1 MSQPVSYRLAGKVG
15 VITIDN
21 PPVNAFAHAVRKGL
35 QDSVRAAI
43 ADETCGIILIACA
56 GRTFV
61 AGADIGEFGKPPADP
76 WLPEVLDEIENAPKA
91 VVTAIHGTALGGGF
105 ELVLASHYRCAL
117 ASARVGLPEVHLGL
131 LPGAGGTQRTPRLA
145 GVEPALDLMLSGKPV
160 PAARAL
166 GLGLVDKVVEDDLEA
181 SALAWC
187 EELLAAGQGPVK
199 VSERDVPPTDGAL
212 FDATRQMLTQR
223 ARGQLAPFKIVDCVE
238 EATRTNYAVGA
249 EFERDRFRECLESP
263 QSAAMRHLFFA
274 EREAA
279 KVKGL
284 AKDTPVRD
292 IRSVG
297 VIGAG
302 TMGGGIAMSC
312 ANAGIAVR
320 LLEVN
325 SEALE
330 RGLEVIEGN
339 YAKTV
344 KRGRLSED
352 AASKRR
358 ALIEGTTEYESL
370 ADVDLVI
377 EAVFEDPDLKKSI
390 FEKLDGIVKP
400 GAILATNTSYQ
411 DVDEIAAV
419 TGRPGDCLGLHFFS
433 PANVMKLLEVVRGEK
448 TSDEVL
454 ATAIR
459 FAKAIRKVPV
469 TARVC
474 YGFIGNRMVNPYM
487 REAQQLLLEG
497 ATPEAVD
504 AALYGFGMAMGPVAV
519 SDLAGLDIGYK
530 ARQALPPEERGDESA
545 FRVVDALVE
554 QGRLGQKSGAGF
566 YNYDPATRKPS
577 PDPAVA
583 ELIVEASRALGI
595 ERREIDETEIVERCV
610 FALVNEGL
618 EILDEGIAQRP
629 GDIDI
634 VYLYGYGFPVHRGGP
649 MFYADAVGLPYVLD
663 RIREFD
669 ERFGSGA
676 PAPLLERLVADGKSI
691 LDWSKQNA

>member
-1 MSQPVSYRLAGKVG
+1 MSQPVSYRLAGNVG
-15 VITIDN
+15 VVTIDS
-21 PPVNAFAHAVRKGL
+21 PPVNAFSHAVRVGL
-35 QDSVRAAI
+35 RDRVREAVSDDA
-43 ADETCGIILIACA
+43 CGIILIACA

-61 AGADIGEFGKPPADP
+61 AGADISEFGAPPAEP
-76 WLPEVLDEIENAPKA
+76 WLPEVLDEVENSPKP

-105 ELVLASHYRCAL
+105 ELVLASHYRCAVV
-117 ASARVGLPEVHLGL
+117 SARVGLPEVHLGL

-145 GVEPALDLMLSGKPV
+145 GVEAALDLMLTGKPI
-160 PAARAL
+160 PAARAYEL
-166 GLGLVDKVVEDDLEA
+166 GLIDKVFDDDLETH
-181 SALAWC
+181 ALAWC
-187 EELLAAGQGPVK
+187 EELLAADSGPRK
-199 VSERDVPPTDGAL
+199 TSEIPVPPTDSAM
-212 FDATRQMLTQR
+212 FDAARKALSAR

-238 EATRTNYAVGA
+238 ESTRASFAAGA
-249 EFERDRFRECLESP
+249 EFEQERFRECLESP

-279 KVKGL
+279 KIKGL
-284 AKDTPVRD
+284 AKDTAVRD

-312 ANAGIAVR
+312 ANAGIPVK
-320 LLEVN
+320 LLEAN
-325 SEALE
+325 AEALE
-330 RGLEVIEGN
+330 RGLAVIEGN

-344 KRGRLSED
+344 KKGRLSEE
-352 AASKRR
+352 AASDRI
-358 ALIEGTTEYESL
+358 ALIEGTTDYALL
-370 ADVDLVI
+370 ANVDVVI
-377 EAVFEDPDLKKSI
+377 EAVFEDPELKKSI

-419 TGRPGDCLGLHFFS
+419 TKRPEDCLGLHFFS
-433 PANVMKLLEVVRGEK
+433 PANVMKLLEVVRGDK

-454 ATAIR
+454 ATAVR

-487 REAQQLLLEG
+487 REAQMLLLEG
-497 ATPEAVD
+497 ATPEQVD
-504 AALYGFGMAMGPVAV
+504 GALYGFGMAMGPVAV

-530 ARQALPPEERGDESA
+530 ARQALPAEERGDETA

-554 QGRLGQKSGAGF
+554 EGRLGQKAGAGF

-577 PDPAVA
+577 PDPAVMK
-583 ELIVEASRALGI
+583 LIVETSDALGI
-595 ERREIDETEIVERCV
+595 ERREITESEIVERCV
-610 FALVNEGL
+610 FALVNEGFK
-618 EILDEGIAQRP
+618 ILDEGIAQRP

-649 MFYADAVGLPYVLD
+649 MFYADAVGLPHVLE

-669 ERFGSGA
+669 ERYGSGA
-676 PAPLLERLVADGKSI
+676 PAPMLERLVAQGMS
-691 LDWSKQNA
+691 LADWSKQNA